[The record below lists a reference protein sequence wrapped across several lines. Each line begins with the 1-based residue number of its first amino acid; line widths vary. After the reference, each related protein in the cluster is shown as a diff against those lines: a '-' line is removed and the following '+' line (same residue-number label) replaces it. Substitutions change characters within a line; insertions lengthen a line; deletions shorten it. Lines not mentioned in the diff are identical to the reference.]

1 MKQPVEDIQNRAK
14 NALSPIQILNDIVNE
29 IIVKYNTDYNECID
43 SFKFLIKS
51 NITNRVQKSI
61 DKLILLAKAADMKIN
76 DETFDIES
84 YIKENKLNG

>member
-14 NALSPIQILNDIVNE
+14 NALSPIQILNDIINE

-43 SFKFLIKS
+43 LFKFLIKS
-51 NITNRVQKSI
+51 NITNHVQKSI

>member
-29 IIVKYNTDYNECID
+29 IIVKYNTDYNESID
-43 SFKFLIKS
+43 LFKFLIKS
-51 NITNRVQKSI
+51 NITNQVQKSI

>member
-29 IIVKYNTDYNECID
+29 IIVKYNTDYNESID
-43 SFKFLIKS
+43 LFKFLIKS
-51 NITNRVQKSI
+51 NITNHVQKSI